1 MHISPC
7 EVLPA
12 YSAFVY
18 QGRWL
23 AEDGRREADW
33 PCTAVTFDVQAT
45 EALRFGMV
53 WSTLGPSRFHLTV
66 GHSWRSSHVAWL
78 SSSNVALVEIPH
90 AGRFTVELQKVSGS
104 HPLGTGHI
112 GSYLPARWAFHGLN
126 NVPKDM
132 KLLRPV
138 PLERRIEFVGS
149 GETLGCGVDGK
160 ERSFF
165 LSWLW
170 QVTEQ
175 NCQAAYPA
183 LLAKELKAA
192 YQLEALVGVGVVQNA
207 YHHVAQHLLGD
218 KTWLHYWPRRM
229 ASAAAG
235 AGELRRYR
243 PQLVVVHL
251 GIDDFNQQGAAV
263 PTNHTFRVVY
273 KKLLHSIIE
282 AYGGFGQKLT
292 ILALCG
298 GRSNGSNGA
307 DPCVACSR
315 VEDAVRY
322 FHDTLDLHADNATV
336 QVEYFFLPCCTPSD
350 SGALTSL
357 GGIGAAEHQK
367 MASRVASKIRALM
380 DW

>member
-1 MHISPC
+1 M
-7 EVLPA
+7 
-12 YSAFVY
+12 
-18 QGRWL
+18 
-23 AEDGRREADW
+23 
-33 PCTAVTFDVQAT
+33 
-45 EALRFGMV
+45 
-53 WSTLGPSRFHLTV
+53 
-66 GHSWRSSHVAWL
+66 
-78 SSSNVALVEIPH
+78 
-90 AGRFTVELQKVSGS
+90 
-104 HPLGTGHI
+104 
-112 GSYLPARWAFHGLN
+112 
-126 NVPKDM
+126 
-132 KLLRPV
+132 
-138 PLERRIEFVGS
+138 
-149 GETLGCGVDGK
+149 
-160 ERSFF
+160 
-165 LSWLW
+165 
-170 QVTEQ
+170 
-175 NCQAAYPA
+175 
-183 LLAKELKAA
+183 LAKELKAA

-235 AGELRRYR
+235 AGEHRYYR

-298 GRSNGSNGA
+298 GRSNGSNVA

-336 QVEYFFLPCCTPSD
+336 QVEYFFLPCTPSD